1 MGKSLVSCFFD
12 SLCSS
17 TCGVTIV
24 GCIENESVPV
34 QLAQCWFH
42 ALATSNIKIKIY
54 FFRIEYAEAILSNST
69 RKRLRFEI
77 DKMLNAV

>member
-54 FFRIEYAEAILSNST
+54 FFSNRICGSNFIKQHSET
-69 RKRLRFEI
+69 V
-77 DKMLNAV
+77 AV